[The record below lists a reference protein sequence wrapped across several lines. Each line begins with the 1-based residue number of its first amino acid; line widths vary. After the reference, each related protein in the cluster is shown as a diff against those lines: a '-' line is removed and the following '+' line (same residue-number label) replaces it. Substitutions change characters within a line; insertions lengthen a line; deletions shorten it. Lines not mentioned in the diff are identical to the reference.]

1 MRLGPV
7 ETATARVGPCTSE
20 VDYEKPEEPQQ
31 FGRGGA
37 HLRAWRT
44 DKNVLQSLAVNVQD
58 WLTSGPTGYPLGIVR
73 AAASADRILVLEDEP
88 SLVEVLGT
96 YLRADGYIVSEDF
109 VGFSGPKRAL
119 AENSALVILDLNLPK
134 RLGSDVFRQLRRG
147 SDVPVI
153 VLTSWIGETDRILG
167 LDLGA
172 DDYIG
177 KPFSPREVVARVRS
191 VLHRSRRDTTEP
203 GSVRRGIQHV
213 GALEIDREAHE
224 VRRRGIAIPLTPT
237 EFRILETLASHLGQA
252 LTREQLIER
261 TARDG
266 DIYDRTLDRHVGNL
280 RQKIEDDPANP
291 KSILTVH
298 TIGYKMVG
306 TR

>member
-1 MRLGPV
+1 M
-7 ETATARVGPCTSE
+7 
-20 VDYEKPEEPQQ
+20 Q
-31 FGRGGA
+31 
-37 HLRAWRT
+37 
-44 DKNVLQSLAVNVQD
+44 
-58 WLTSGPTGYPLGIVR
+58 LT
-73 AAASADRILVLEDEP
+73 ASADRILLLEDEP

-96 YLRADGYIVSEDF
+96 YLRDDGFSVSEDF
-109 VGFSGPKRAL
+109 VGFSGLERAI
-119 AENSALVILDLNLPK
+119 AESSTLVILDLNLP
-134 RLGSDVFRQLRRG
+134 RLLGCDVLRRLRRA

-153 VLTSWIGETDRILG
+153 VLTSWTSEADRIRS

-191 VLHRSRRDTTEP
+191 VLNRTRRDATEP
-203 GSVRRGIQHV
+203 HAIRRGIQHV
-213 GALEIDREAHE
+213 GPLEIDREAHE
-224 VRRRGIAIPLTPT
+224 VRRRGVAIPLTPT
-237 EFRILETLASHLGQA
+237 EYRILETLASHLGQA

-291 KSILTVH
+291 RSILTVQ

-306 TR
+306 AK

>member
-1 MRLGPV
+1 MQLA
-7 ETATARVGPCTSE
+7 AT
-20 VDYEKPEEPQQ
+20 
-31 FGRGGA
+31 
-37 HLRAWRT
+37 
-44 DKNVLQSLAVNVQD
+44 
-58 WLTSGPTGYPLGIVR
+58 
-73 AAASADRILVLEDEP
+73 ADRILLLEDEP
-88 SLVEVLGT
+88 SLLEVLGT
-96 YLRADGYIVSEDF
+96 YLRDDGFTVSEDF
-109 VGFSGPKRAL
+109 VGFSGPERAL
-119 AENSALVILDLNLPK
+119 AEKSSLVILDLNLP
-134 RLGSDVFRQLRRG
+134 RLLGRDVFRRLRAE

-153 VLTSWIGETDRILG
+153 VLTSWTSEADRVRA

-191 VLHRSRRDTTEP
+191 VLNRTRSDADEP
-203 GSVRRGIQHV
+203 SAPRRGIQHV
-213 GALEIDREAHE
+213 GPLEIDREAHE

-237 EFRILETLASHLGQA
+237 EYRILETLASHLGQA

-306 TR
+306 TK

>member
-1 MRLGPV
+1 MQV
-7 ETATARVGPCTSE
+7 
-20 VDYEKPEEPQQ
+20 
-31 FGRGGA
+31 
-37 HLRAWRT
+37 
-44 DKNVLQSLAVNVQD
+44 
-58 WLTSGPTGYPLGIVR
+58 
-73 AAASADRILVLEDEP
+73 AAMAERILLLEDEP

-96 YLRADGYIVSEDF
+96 YLRDDGFSVSEDF
-109 VGFSGPKRAL
+109 VGFAGPERAL
-119 AENSALVILDLNLPK
+119 AEKSSLVILDLDPP
-134 RLGSDVFRQLRRG
+134 RLLGRDVFRRLRA
-147 SDVPVI
+147 SCDVPVI
-153 VLTSWIGETDRILG
+153 VLTSWTSEADRLRG

-177 KPFSPREVVARVRS
+177 KPYSPREVVARVHS
-191 VLHRSRRDTTEP
+191 VLHRAHREGNTLH
-203 GSVRRGIQHV
+203 VARRGIQYV

-291 KSILTVH
+291 RSILTVH

-306 TR
+306 SK